1 MLLSRLWSGLRAGL
15 FRRTVIVITLFWLG
29 LFVLAPHLLVLVTS
43 VMSPDP
49 DNLAVWPL
57 NLDSYHRLWDSLYL
71 GVLLDSTWLS
81 LLATVVCLLLG
92 YPFAFLLSR
101 FPAGLRAALLFM
113 MVVPFWTNSLIRTYA
128 LKLLMGRN
136 GLFNDVLLGMGV
148 IDEPLQM
155 LYNPFAV
162 IFGLV
167 YILFPFMV
175 LPLIAS
181 FDKLDRTLLEAA
193 RDLGAGAWQRFWRI
207 VVPLTAPGI
216 VAGCLIVFLP
226 AMGMF
231 YVADLLGGAKNL
243 LLGNL
248 IKNQFLVVRDW
259 PFGSALSMALILLMA
274 LLLWLYFI
282 ANRYVHRKGGLDDDT
297 LK

>member
-81 LLATVVCLLLG
+81 LLATIVCLLLG

>member
-1 MLLSRLWSGLRAGL
+1 MSLLKRAIQAGP
-15 FRRTVIVITLFWLG
+15 FRMAVVLVTLGWLG
-29 LFVLAPHLLVLVTS
+29 VFVLAPHIMVVLTS
-43 VMSPDP
+43 FLSPDP
-49 DNLAVWPL
+49 ANLAVWPATL
-57 NLDSYHRLWDSLYL
+57 NSYKRLWDTLYLGVFFDSLYL
-71 GVLLDSTWLS
+71 S
-81 LLATVVCLLLG
+81 LMATFFCLVTG
-92 YPFAFLLSR
+92 YPFAYLISR
-101 FPAGLRAALLFM
+101 YRPSVRAILLFM

-128 LKLLMGRN
+128 LKLLMGN
-136 GLFNDVLLGMGV
+136 KGLFNDVLLALGIV
-148 IDEPLQM
+148 QEPVQI
-155 LYNPFAV
+155 LYTGFAV

-175 LPLIAS
+175 LPLVSS
-181 FDKLDRTLLEAA
+181 FDKLDRNLLEAA
-193 RDLGAGAWQRFWRI
+193 QDLGANAWQRFWRI
-207 VVPLTAPGI
+207 IVPLTTPGI

-259 PFGSALSMALILLMA
+259 PFGSALSVSLMVLMA
-274 LLLWLYFI
+274 LMIWLYFR
-282 ANRYVHRKGGLDDDT
+282 ANHYVQRKGGLEDEN